1 MTSTDFN
8 YQKAYYLLRLIR
20 RTEEKIIEIYH
31 TDKIKSPVHLSIGQE
46 SIAVGVCNALSSE
59 DTIFSNYR
67 GHAHYIARLGSL
79 NKMWAELY
87 GKMNGHSNGKA
98 GSMHLMDLDVNFMA
112 ASAIVASAI
121 PNAVGYALANKNS
134 GKSGVVICFH
144 GDGAVDEGVYW
155 ESLNFAALFNLPI
168 LFICENNGYAIYSK
182 QKDRAPRDNIVE
194 KAKAFGLT
202 ASRVTDETV
211 ETIMSST
218 EQAIEHIKSGKG
230 PMLLECMTYR
240 WKDHV
245 GPGDDHEIGYRP
257 SEELIKWQDKDDIA
271 RIASILGTN
280 ETENIDIKVEAELS
294 AAIDFAEKGEFPP
307 ATELAKYVWA

>member
-8 YQKAYYLLRLIR
+8 YRKAYHLLRLIR
-20 RTEEKIIEIYH
+20 RTEERIIDIYH

-46 SIAVGVCNALSSE
+46 SIAVGVCSALSS
-59 DTIFSNYR
+59 DDIIFSNYR
-67 GHAHYIARLGSL
+67 GHAHYIASLGDL

-98 GSMHLMDLDVNFMA
+98 GSMHLMDLNVNFMA

-121 PNAVGYALANKNS
+121 PNAVGYALAIKNS
-134 GKSGVVICFH
+134 GKKGVVVCFH

-182 QKDRAPRDNIVE
+182 QETRAPRDNIVE
-194 KAKAFGLT
+194 KATAFGLT
-202 ASRVTDETV
+202 ASRAEEETV
-211 ETIMSST
+211 ESIMSNT
-218 EQAIEHIKSGKG
+218 QQALDHIQAGKG
-230 PMLLECMTYR
+230 PVLLECMTYR

-245 GPGDDHEIGYRP
+245 GPGDDHDKGYRP
-257 SEELIKWQDKDDIA
+257 SQELAKWQAKDDLA
-271 RIASILGTN
+271 RIAAILGQDIAESIDKEVEN
-280 ETENIDIKVEAELS
+280 ELE
-294 AAIDFAEKGEFPP
+294 AAITYAEEGHFPP
-307 ATELAKYVWA
+307 ATELTKHVWA